1 MKKSMLLVYIE
12 MAILRTDRQTITYT
26 HTNTLLVKEELANI
40 HRDRQTP
47 THTHTHIQTL
57 RLPRLIAGFSLY

>member
-12 MAILRTDRQTITYT
+12 IAILRTDRQTVTYT

-40 HRDRQTP
+40 STDKQPHTN
-47 THTHTHIQTL
+47 THTYRPYVFL
-57 RLPRLIAGFSLY
+57 N

>member
-12 MAILRTDRQTITYT
+12 MAILRTDRQTVTYT

-40 HRDRQTP
+40 STDRQSHTRTN
-47 THTHTHIQTL
+47 THTYRPYVFL
-57 RLPRLIAGFSLY
+57 D